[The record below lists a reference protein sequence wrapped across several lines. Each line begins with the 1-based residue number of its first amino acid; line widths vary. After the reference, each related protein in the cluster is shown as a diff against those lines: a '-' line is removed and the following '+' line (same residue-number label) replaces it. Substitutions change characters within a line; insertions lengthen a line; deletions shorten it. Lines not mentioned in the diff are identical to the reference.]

1 MYTKKHLPDMF
12 CSTDRL
18 KVYSK
23 LNKTKKANNN
33 YTNKILKHK
42 MLNSSSTLCGQVK
55 RGPGRPKKVLK
66 EDDGCN
72 NGDIKNNRLKLDCN
86 SKIKHKISNSS
97 SSDLSPP
104 VLEPWSPF
112 SPRKD
117 STHTPPTLSP
127 ISSVAK
133 LYDAQKSSDDE
144 KKMATKRFASSTL
157 VYNYF
162 EFSYCHF
169 KRFFFS
175 D

>member
-1 MYTKKHLPDMF
+1 MTNSKDIVTKVYTKKCLPKMGDMF

-23 LNKTKKANNN
+23 LNKSKK
-33 YTNKILKHK
+33 TNDNSSSKVLKRK
-42 MLNSSSTLCGQVK
+42 VLNSSSNSSGQVK

-72 NGDIKNNRLKLDCN
+72 NNGDIKNNRLKLDCN
-86 SKIKHKISNSS
+86 PKIKHKVSNSS

-133 LYDAQKSSDDE
+133 LYDIQKSSDDE
-144 KKMATKRFASSTL
+144 KKIAKRRLTASIL
-157 VYNYF
+157 V
-162 EFSYCHF
+162 
-169 KRFFFS
+169 
-175 D
+175 